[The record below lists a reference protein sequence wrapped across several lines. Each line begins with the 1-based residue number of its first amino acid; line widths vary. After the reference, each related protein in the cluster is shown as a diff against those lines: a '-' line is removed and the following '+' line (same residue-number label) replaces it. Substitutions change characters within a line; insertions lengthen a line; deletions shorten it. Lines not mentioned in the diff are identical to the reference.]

1 MKPNIILLMSDQQRW
16 DSLGCNGNSFV
27 CTPHIDRLAAEGA
40 RFVNSFT
47 PWPVCTPARAT
58 MWTGLYPN
66 EHGLTYNIYGFDDA
80 LSEVCGGK
88 TTVFEMLRKSGYN
101 TAYFGKWHLGDQD
114 PGMFDVWDGFNSQGG
129 HWIDGIRDGRYKPDS
144 QTDQLIE
151 HLKQRKSA
159 GGPFI
164 AVNGYYPPHTPY
176 TAPKRFYEH
185 YRGRGVPF
193 AGYYASVSAI
203 DDNVGRV
210 MQALEDLDLAE
221 NTVVVYLSDHGDT
234 FRYRVQGTHKFVCH
248 DEAIRIPLIV
258 RWPGQ
263 IEAETVLEQTVGLE
277 DLMPTILEWAGLTV
291 PDHLHG
297 RSLGPLLEGRDVEWR
312 QAYYVQNIIRHGNL
326 EQRCIR
332 TDKWKLILSK
342 IPGTAISYAN
352 PNFLYDL
359 ENDPEEE
366 LNVYDTPR
374 ADSQNQ
380 YGHFPPYTEKIR
392 ELAGL
397 AREFAE
403 KIGDGFGVVLADSC
417 LLEVKKRK
425 LEMEKQ
431 KPTANAD

>member
-1 MKPNIILLMSDQQRW
+1 MKPNIILLISDQQRW
-16 DSLGCNGNSFV
+16 DSLGCNRNSFV
-27 CTPHIDRLAAEGA
+27 STPHVDRLAAEGV

-58 MWTGLYPN
+58 MWTGVYPH
-66 EHGLTYNIYGFDDA
+66 EHGLTFNIYGFDDA
-80 LSEVCGGK
+80 IKEVCGGK
-88 TTVFEMLRKSGYN
+88 TTVFEMLRESGYN

-129 HWIDGIRDGRYKPDS
+129 HWVDGIRDGLYKPDV

-151 HLKQRKSA
+151 YLKQRKSA

-185 YRGRGVPF
+185 YRGCGVPF
-193 AGYYASVSAI
+193 AGYYAGVSAI

-210 MQALEDLDLAE
+210 MQAIEDIGLTE
-221 NTVVVYLSDHGDT
+221 NTIVVYFSDHGDT

-248 DEAIRIPLIV
+248 DEAIKVPLIV

-263 IEAETVLEQTVGLE
+263 IEAGTALDHVVGLE
-277 DLMPTILEWAGLTV
+277 DLMPTILEWADLALPKT
-291 PDHLHG
+291 LHG
-297 RSLGPLLEGRDVEWR
+297 RSLVPLLQGKNIAWR
-312 QAYYVQNIIRHGNL
+312 QSYYVENITHHTNL

-332 TDKWKLILSK
+332 TDKWKLILSSSPRMVK
-342 IPGTAISYAN
+342 HYAN
-352 PNFLYDL
+352 PDSLYDL
-359 ENDPEEE
+359 ENDPEEV

-374 ADSQNQ
+374 SDSHNQ
-380 YGHFPPYTEKIR
+380 YGHFPPYTEKIA

-397 AREFAE
+397 LKQRAE
-403 KIGDGFGVVLADSC
+403 EIGDRSGVVLAGAC
-417 LLEVKKRK
+417 LLEMKKRK
-425 LEMEKQ
+425 R
-431 KPTANAD
+431 TVSAD